1 METITLLILIVICC
15 ILISSSGMLGYLVIS
30 TPASSI
36 PVTPVPASTP
46 APIPA
51 STSAPVP
58 ASTPV
63 TASTSAPIPASIPA
77 PVPASTPA
85 PASTPVPVQASTPV
99 PVSTPTPVPASILV
113 PASTSASVPA
123 STPVPAS
130 TSAPIPASTPAPAPA
145 PGTDCNQIPLY
156 RLYNGSIS
164 DHMDSLSNNEA
175 SPYYTLDGQIAT
187 ICSNQAQGT
196 TGLYRGYKNNGQH
209 MSTTTLSELT
219 NNGFTVD
226 FNSQPMGYVYTNSIS
241 PNAKPIYRLYNSSN
255 SDHMTSPNLNEAAP
269 SYYADWNGSP
279 MFYSLK

>member
-1 METITLLILIVICC
+1 ML
-15 ILISSSGMLGYLVIS
+15 SSSSLIAALIYIS
-30 TPASSI
+30 TQTPPPAT
-36 PVTPVPASTP
+36 VSTP
-46 APIPA
+46 APSA
-51 STSAPVP
+51 SEQ
-58 ASTPV
+58 
-63 TASTSAPIPASIPA
+63 
-77 PVPASTPA
+77 ASTPA
-85 PASTPVPVQASTPV
+85 PASAPVSTPAPAQAATPPASAPVPVQAPY
-99 PVSTPTPVPASILV
+99 I
-113 PASTSASVPA
+113 PA

-196 TGLYRGYKNNGQH
+196 TGLYRGYKKNGQH

-226 FNSQPMGYVYTNSIS
+226 FNSQPMGYVYTNFIS

-269 SYYADWNGSP
+269 SYLGDWNGSP